1 MRHFGNPSSGLPAG
15 DATRSCQLGRSN
27 DRSSYSRELKEAISA
42 GFLITFAISV
52 ASIFGVIV
60 FFASLILE
68 PSFDLQ
74 AIQYQRYVKADR

>member
-1 MRHFGNPSSGLPAG
+1 MKRNFGIHKLPAG
-15 DATRSCQLGRSN
+15 DATRSCQLGETSVSPFY
-27 DRSSYSRELKEAISA
+27 SSELKEAISA

-68 PSFDLQ
+68 PSLDLQ